1 MLAELEEFNRRAS
14 PVFSQ
19 RPKRSKVIET
29 GDRVV
34 GRVLQKDLRLGKEGA
49 KHIDA
54 VVVST
59 RRGEVELGWKFGE
72 NIVVQPNDVVLWAD
86 MEGVE
91 ARKAAVLDSS
101 LR

>member
-1 MLAELEEFNRRAS
+1 M
-14 PVFSQ
+14 PVPKDP
-19 RPKRSKVIET
+19 PKRL
-29 GDRVV
+29 D
-34 GRVLQKDLRLGKEGA
+34 
-49 KHIDA
+49 IDA